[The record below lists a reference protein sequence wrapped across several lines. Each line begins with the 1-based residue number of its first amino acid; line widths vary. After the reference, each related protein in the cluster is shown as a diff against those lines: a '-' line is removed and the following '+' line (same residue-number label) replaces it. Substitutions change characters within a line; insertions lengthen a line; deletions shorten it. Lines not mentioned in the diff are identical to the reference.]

1 MQKKQLQ
8 DSPRTGCKHPQA
20 GRAAAR
26 YRISSFSPGTSSN
39 YLVYLCTRIG
49 LQPNDKNLE

>member
-26 YRISSFSPGTSSN
+26 HRISSFSPGTSSN